1 VLTKGGEQRVTTT
14 SRRDI
19 ILIVVAVGALAAA
32 GIIYG
37 VTGVAGSKESEDF
50 PEGHA
55 FICLDCKHVTILS
68 SAELFE
74 FKAKARESGSLEPA
88 RVVCSACG
96 SDNTFPAVK
105 CPRCGEYSV
114 RTGSRH
120 PVCPHCKQPFPS
132 LFDD

>member
-1 VLTKGGEQRVTTT
+1 M
-14 SRRDI
+14 

-32 GIIYG
+32 GTIYA
-37 VTGVAGSKESEDF
+37 VTGGVGSKESEDF
-50 PEGHA
+50 PEGHPY
-55 FICLDCKHVTILS
+55 IGLECKHVTILS
-68 SAELFE
+68 SDELFE
-74 FKAKARESGSLEPA
+74 LKAKARESQDLDPA
-88 RVVCSACG
+88 RVVCAECG
-96 SDNTFPAVK
+96 SENTFPAVK